1 MAQNI
6 VLIGMMGCGKTT
18 VGALLAQRFHRPLVD
33 TDTLIEQRQG
43 CAVRDI
49 FQNHGEA
56 HFRSL
61 ELELCRELAGRRG
74 LVVACGGGLPLQEG
88 PMAALKQSG
97 WVIYLDRDAGEIF
110 DGEDLSDRPLAQNG
124 REAFVALAG
133 ERRPVYEK
141 WADATIHDFTSPI
154 STAARV
160 KEAVETLNSWEQ
172 GESKGEEQ

>member
-1 MAQNI
+1 MKNI
-6 VLIGMMGCGKTT
+6 ILIGMMGSGKTT
-18 VGALLAQRFHRPLVD
+18 VGELLSQRLGKQMVDIDALIAAREGMTVTEIF
-33 TDTLIEQRQG
+33 ESQG
-43 CAVRDI
+43 E
-49 FQNHGEA
+49 GY
-56 HFRSL
+56 FRSM
-61 ELELCRELAGRRG
+61 EAGMAQALSLRQD
-74 LVVACGGGLPLQEG
+74 LIVACGGGLPLQEG

-160 KEAVETLNSWEQ
+160 KEAIETLNSWEQ
-172 GESKGEEQ
+172 GESKEEQQ